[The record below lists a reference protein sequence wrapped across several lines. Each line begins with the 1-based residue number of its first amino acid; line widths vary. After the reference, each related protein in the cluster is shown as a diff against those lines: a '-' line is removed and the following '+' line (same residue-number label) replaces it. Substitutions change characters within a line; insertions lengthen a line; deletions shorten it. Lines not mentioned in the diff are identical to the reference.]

1 MAAPGALC
9 EDRRP
14 MSFFV
19 AWTLAGLAA
28 LLFAEWRGAQTLRW
42 IAKPLASLGF
52 VAAGHAAGALA
63 SPYGG
68 WIFAGLVLGA
78 LGDVLLIPRGRPFFA
93 AGLASFLLG
102 HLAYVGAFA
111 VRGFALGAPLLAVAL
126 AAALAGALALR
137 WLLPHV
143 PASLRLAVPAYVVV
157 ISCMLVA
164 AAATC
169 SAHGDWARVFVGAAA
184 FYGSD
189 FAVAR
194 ERFVAKSFTNKSWG
208 LPLYYGGQLLLA
220 ASVAGR

>member
-1 MAAPGALC
+1 MTAFA
-9 EDRRP
+9 
-14 MSFFV
+14 
-19 AWTLAGLAA
+19 AWTLAWLAVLLAA
-28 LLFAEWRGAQTLRW
+28 ESRGAQALRW
-42 IAKPLASLGF
+42 VAKPLASLGF
-52 VAAGHAAGALA
+52 VAAGWAAGALA
-63 SPYGG
+63 SPYGS
-68 WIFAGLVLGA
+68 WILAGLVLGA
-78 LGDVLLIPRGRPFFA
+78 LGDVLLIPRGRAFFA
-93 AGLASFLLG
+93 AGLASFLFG

-111 VRGFALGAPLLAVAL
+111 VRGFALGAPVLAVVA
-126 AAALAGALALR
+126 AAALAGALVLR
-137 WLLPHV
+137 WLLPRV

-164 AAATC
+164 AAATS

-194 ERFVAKSFTNKSWG
+194 ERFVAKGFANKSWG